1 MDEIVDVF
9 GIPGDGGNFYLD
21 SRAEKK
27 AAFGQADAAFD
38 VSHWDITANVN
49 AVNFYPRTW
58 VGAVV
63 SPTPAGSVPSASPS
77 ATTAPS
83 ISPSTM
89 ACTLIQEIQGN
100 STVSPFVG
108 KNVKIC
114 SAWVTSIVYTGFY
127 MQEKNTMGGEYSR
140 GIFVYTGSADKSNIV
155 VGRRVEVYGEIKEVS
170 SGDVTY
176 CFRKKSF
183 I

>member
-9 GIPGDGGNFYLD
+9 GIPGDGGNFYVD
-21 SRAEKK
+21 SRSEKK
-27 AAFGQADAAFD
+27 AAFGQADAVFD
-38 VSHWDITANVN
+38 VSHWDITAAVN
-49 AVNFYPRTW
+49 AVDYDPRTW
-58 VGAVV
+58 VGAVAA
-63 SPTPAGSVPSASPS
+63 PTPAGSVPSASPS
-77 ATTAPS
+77 ATAAPS
-83 ISPSTM
+83 TSPSTM

-100 STVSPFVG
+100 STASPLVDH
-108 KNVKIC
+108 NVKIC
-114 SAWVTSIVYTGFY
+114 SARVTSIVYTGFY
-127 MQEKNTMGGEYSR
+127 MQEKNTMGSQYSR

-155 VGRRVEVYGEIKEVS
+155 VGRRAEVYGQIKEVS